1 MLSDTKNNNKKMFK
15 MININDNK
23 NFGPFQM
30 KLRFNGL
37 TPGQHV
43 IKCSLIIQVSG
54 EYSHETE
61 TLHIV

>member
-1 MLSDTKNNNKKMFK
+1 MFK

-23 NFGPFQM
+23 NFSPFQM

-37 TPGQHV
+37 TPGQYV

-54 EYSHETE
+54 EYSPETE